1 MHRIQLIVK
10 SRVRRITITDFKMS
24 FLSDLGSVRSV
35 EYVSVDVSFPLIR
48 EREWRSAVCFCV
60 ATSCSAANSFSFEIH
75 NNLCLIQGG
84 KKSSVKFCE
93 RFFCDACGVF
103 DLGGSS

>member
-10 SRVRRITITDFKMS
+10 RRVRRITITDFKMS
-24 FLSDLGSVRSV
+24 FLSDLGSVRAV
-35 EYVSVDVSFPLIR
+35 EHVSVDVSFPLIR

-75 NNLCLIQGG
+75 KNLCFIQ
-84 KKSSVKFCE
+84 KKKI
-93 RFFCDACGVF
+93 
-103 DLGGSS
+103 